1 MPTIRP
7 FCALRYDDTKVALER
22 VLVPPPERAD
32 DVTRDAHYDAD
43 PRNIIRVLA
52 NRPEEGDAEASALC
66 RAKTFLAQWRR
77 ARVVVQDEDPAYY
90 VLRQRFTADGV
101 DYVRTGVYGALE
113 VSRSAVEA
121 IRPHEETLD
130 GRHHEVTKVA
140 DATGV
145 QLEPISLLVAD
156 DKSRMLRALSAELEE
171 EPDVRVV
178 IEGCTHE
185 LWIVDDETTCARV
198 EQALVGATMVIADGH
213 HRFAAAVARYE
224 DTQAPQ
230 RLAVFMTPAQD
241 EGVRILPTH
250 RLVEGSTP
258 IDVVALLDKAGE
270 GFRIKKIEVG
280 DDEEIPALDTD
291 EMEFVVVSTSGLFR
305 LAPTADHIAAT
316 LRDHAPDPAI
326 AYADTTVLDS
336 TFVATSLQLAG
347 GDVEARTRFVRDARY
362 VREAVKRKEGR
373 AVGFLV
379 RAPTVEQVLATANA
393 EHVLPPKSTAFRP
406 RLTCGLVMLPTQ
418 QGNTEG

>member
-32 DVTRDAHYDAD
+32 DATRDAHYAAD

-52 NRPEEGDAEASALC
+52 NRPEEGDAEVSALH

-77 ARVVVQDEDPAYY
+77 ARIVVQDEDPAFY
-90 VLRQRFTADGV
+90 VLRQRFSADGV

-113 VSRSAVEA
+113 VNRNAVEA

-145 QLEPISLLVAD
+145 QLEPISLLVDD

-171 EPDVRVV
+171 EPDVRVR
-178 IEGCTHE
+178 IEGCVHE

-198 EQALVGATMVIADGH
+198 EQALASATMVIADGH
-213 HRFAAAVARYE
+213 HRFAAAVARFE

-230 RLAVFMTPAQD
+230 RLAVFMTAASDP
-241 EGVRILPTH
+241 GVRILPTH
-250 RLVEGSTP
+250 RLVEGKTP
-258 IDVVALLDKAGE
+258 IDVDELLNKAGA
-270 GFRIKKIEVG
+270 GFEVEPVDLETHDATG
-280 DDEEIPALDTD
+280 ALSDEDMA
-291 EMEFVVVSTSGLFR
+291 FVIVGATGCFR
-305 LAPTADHIAAT
+305 LRPSAAFIAST
-316 LRDHAPDPAI
+316 LAEHAPDPAI
-326 AYADTTVLDS
+326 AYADTSVLDA
-336 TFVATSLQLAG
+336 TLVATSRELAG
-347 GDVEARTRFVRDARY
+347 GDVEARTRFVRDAGF
-362 VREAVKRKEGR
+362 VLEAVKRKEGR

-379 RAPTVEQVLATANA
+379 RAPTVDQVLATARA
-393 EHVLPPKSTAFRP
+393 DHVLPPKSTAFRP
-406 RLTCGLVMLPTQ
+406 RLTCGLVMLPTH
-418 QGNTEG
+418 ESVAEP